1 MLSVVISCILLIYID
16 KRLNKVLSDYVNIE
30 VYNVTCRLVNRV
42 VTSNSFS
49 DNYLVKDSNNNF
61 SYNTKVINEYVDMVS
76 NKIDDELIELES
88 GKYQSEIFNNSSRK
102 YKNIKN
108 GFITE
113 VMISSIRGSTL
124 FSSLGPSIPV
134 RLVFI
139 GGVSIDVDIKT
150 EEYGINNVLVKLT
163 LNIMVRE
170 RTSLPFTSN
179 EQVIN
184 IDEPL
189 SIDIIRGDIPDY
201 YKTS

>member
-1 MLSVVISCILLIYID
+1 M
-16 KRLNKVLSDYVNIE
+16 LNKVLRNYVDIE
-30 VYNVTCRLVNRV
+30 VYNVTSRVVNRV
-42 VTSNSFS
+42 VSSNSFS
-49 DNYLVKDSNNNF
+49 GGYLVRDANNNF
-61 SYNTKVINEYVDMVS
+61 SYNTKIINDYVDMVS
-76 NKIDDELIELES
+76 RKIDDELVNIES
-88 GKYQSEIFNNSSRK
+88 GDLSNEIFNNSLKR

-113 VMISSIRGSTL
+113 VMFSSIRGSTL

-139 GGVSIDVDIKT
+139 GGVSTDVDVKT

-163 LNIMVRE
+163 LNIIVRE
-170 RTSLPFTSN
+170 RTSLPFTSS
-179 EQVIN
+179 EQVIT